1 MRLLSALFAALFAV
15 FGFFSPAATQAA
27 ELTIVFSGNSWGYL
41 KPCPT

>member
-1 MRLLSALFAALFAV
+1 MRFFAALFAALFAV
-15 FGFFSPAATQAA
+15 FGLLPVTAGQAA

>member
-1 MRLLSALFAALFAV
+1 MRLFSALFAALFAV
-15 FGFFSPAATQAA
+15 FCILPPASGHAA